1 MKYFECTA
9 NGLVESNES
18 SGQIVIASA
27 PDDQERE
34 LIKRQFRLDDYDL
47 GSTLDAD

>member
-27 PDDQERE
+27 PDEQERE
-34 LIKRQFRLDDYDL
+34 LNKKQIRHDDYHL
-47 GSTLDAD
+47 G